1 MLEALLRFQRNL
13 CDNSYMEINTEA
25 LKFILGIKI
34 RQTRHHNNMSLKQL
48 SESSGLSLSYI
59 SEIEKGKKYPKP
71 EMLFKLAKG
80 LNTTYD
86 ELVSLKFENDGNP
99 VTAILNS
106 PFLNELPLKEFGIS
120 MTEIFELANNTPTK
134 ASAFIQTLLEIGRN
148 YDLQVEHFL
157 LASLRSYQKM
167 HLNYFPELESLAT
180 KFLKETLKTQS
191 LSHSFLEQLLLNEYD
206 VLVTYQDLS
215 IEKELMSLRSI
226 WIQGKHQK
234 VIINKKLNASQKT
247 FQLAKEVYYR
257 IKGIKVRP
265 ESSTWMKIE
274 SFEQVYNNFEASYFA
289 GALLLPEKKLVKQ
302 ISQFIR
308 LANWQSEKLEKIIE
322 SYPTTPEMFLYRL
335 SQLIPHHF
343 QMLQMHYMRLHNTPG
358 EEGFY
363 LTKELNTTDVFVP
376 RGIGP
381 HEHHCRR
388 WASIQLLK
396 KLAKKQ
402 KKGKSPKILISAQRS
417 KFDEESGVFFNIA
430 IARPM
435 SINEK
440 KNSGM
445 TLGFKINRHFKDK
458 ARFWN
463 DPNIAEVQVNE
474 TCERCPL
481 TLDQCKERSAA
492 PDIYNQQLEIKNKE
506 KKLQQFISR
515 EQL

>member
-1 MLEALLRFQRNL
+1 M
-13 CDNSYMEINTEA
+13 NTEA
-25 LKFILGIKI
+25 LKFILGMKI
-34 RQTRHHNNMSLKQL
+34 RKTRHKNKLSLKQL
-48 SESSGLSLSYI
+48 SQSSGLSLSYI

-71 EMLFKLAKG
+71 EMLFKLAKA
-80 LNTTYD
+80 LNCTYED
-86 ELVSLKFENDGNP
+86 LVSLNFENDGNP

-120 MTEIFELANNTPTK
+120 MSEIFELANNTPTK

-167 HLNYFPELESLAT
+167 HLNYFPELEALAA
-180 KFLKETLKTQS
+180 KFLKDKLKSQS
-191 LSHSFLEQLLLNEYD
+191 LSPSFLEQLLLNEYD

-215 IEKELMSLRSI
+215 IEKELKSLRSI

-234 VIINKKLNASQKT
+234 VIINKKLNTSQKT
-247 FQLAKEVYYR
+247 FELAKEIFYR
-257 IKGIKVRP
+257 IKSIKIRP
-265 ESSTWMKIE
+265 ESSTWMKVE

-289 GALLLPEKKLVKQ
+289 GALILPEKSLIRH

-308 LANWQSEKLEKIIE
+308 LTKWQPEKLEKIIE

-343 QMLQMHYMRLHNTPG
+343 QLPQMHYMRLHNTPG
-358 EEGFY
+358 DDRFF

-396 KLAKKQ
+396 KLAKQQ
-402 KKGKSPKILISAQRS
+402 KEGKPPKLLISAQRS
-417 KFDEESGVFFNIA
+417 KFDEDSGVFFNIA

-435 SINEK
+435 SINDK
-440 KNSGM
+440 NNSGM
-445 TLGFKINRHFKDK
+445 TLGFKINKNFKDK
-458 ARFWN
+458 TRFWN
-463 DPNIAEVQVNE
+463 DPNVAEVQVHE

-481 TLDQCKERSAA
+481 TKDQCNHRSASS
-492 PDIYNQQLEIKNKE
+492 DIYNQQLETKNKE
-506 KKLQQFISR
+506 IKLQNFISK
-515 EQL
+515 EQR

>member
-1 MLEALLRFQRNL
+1 M
-13 CDNSYMEINTEA
+13 NTEA
-25 LKFILGIKI
+25 LKFILGMKI
-34 RQTRHHNNMSLKQL
+34 RQTRHNNELSLKQL
-48 SESSGLSLSYI
+48 SKTSGLSLSYI

-71 EMLFKLAKG
+71 EMLFKLAKA

-167 HLNYFPELESLAT
+167 HLNYFPELEKLAA
-180 KFLKETLKTQS
+180 KFLKEKLKTQT
-191 LSHSFLEQLLLNEYD
+191 LTPSFLEQLLLNEYD
-206 VLVTYQDLS
+206 ILVTYQDLS
-215 IEKELMSLRSI
+215 TEKELQSLRSI

-247 FQLAKEVYYR
+247 FELAKEVFYR
-257 IKGIKVRP
+257 IKNIKVRP
-265 ESSTWMKIE
+265 ESSTWMKVE
-274 SFEQVYNNFEASYFA
+274 TFEQVYNNFEASYFA
-289 GALLLPEKKLVKQ
+289 GALLLPEKSLIKHIAQFLKLKK
-302 ISQFIR
+302 
-308 LANWQSEKLEKIIE
+308 WQSEKLESIIE

-343 QMLQMHYMRLHNTPG
+343 QLPQMHYMRIHNTPG
-358 EEGFY
+358 DDHFF

-388 WASIQLLK
+388 WASIHLLK
-396 KLAKKQ
+396 KLSKKQ

-417 KFDEESGVFFNIA
+417 KFDEDSGVFFNIA

-435 SINEK
+435 SINEN

-445 TLGFKINRHFKDK
+445 TLGFKINKNFKDK
-458 ARFWN
+458 TRFWN
-463 DPNIAEVQVNE
+463 DPIIPEVQVNE

-481 TLDQCKERSAA
+481 TDKQCSERSAKA
-492 PDIYNQQLEIKNKE
+492 NIYNQQLEIKNKE
-506 KKLQQFISR
+506 SKLQDFINS
-515 EQL
+515 QLK

>member
-1 MLEALLRFQRNL
+1 
-13 CDNSYMEINTEA
+13 MELNTEA
-25 LKFILGIKI
+25 LKFILGMKI
-34 RQTRHHNNMSLKQL
+34 RQTRHQNNLSLKQL

-80 LNTTYD
+80 LNSSYE

-99 VTAILNS
+99 ITAILNS

-167 HLNYFPELESLAT
+167 HLNYFPDLEQLAAH
-180 KFLKETLKTQS
+180 FLKKTLKTGS
-191 LSHSFLEQLLLNEYD
+191 LSASFLEQLLLNDYD

-215 IEKELMSLRSI
+215 KDKELQSLRSI

-234 VIINKKLNASQKT
+234 VIINQKLNASQRI
-247 FQLAKEVYYR
+247 FELAKEVFYR
-257 IKGIKVRP
+257 IKNIKVRP

-289 GALLLPEKKLVKQ
+289 GALILPEQNLVKHIAEFFRTTQ
-302 ISQFIR
+302 
-308 LANWQSEKLEKIIE
+308 WQPEYLIKIID

-343 QMLQMHYMRLHNTPG
+343 QLPEMHYMRLHNSPG
-358 EEGFY
+358 HDKFY

-402 KKGKSPKILISAQRS
+402 KKGKNPKMLISAQRS
-417 KFDEESGVFFNIA
+417 KFDENSGVFFNIA

-435 SINEK
+435 SINDK
-440 KNSGM
+440 NNSGM
-445 TLGFKINRHFKDK
+445 TLGFKINKRFKNK
-458 ARFWN
+458 TRFWN
-463 DPNIAEVQVNE
+463 DHKVSEVQVHE

-481 TLDQCKERSAA
+481 TDKQCKHRSAK
-492 PDIYNQQLEIKNKE
+492 PDILNKQLSIINKE
-506 KKLQQFISR
+506 SKLQEFIQQQR
-515 EQL
+515 Q

>member
-1 MLEALLRFQRNL
+1 
-13 CDNSYMEINTEA
+13 MEMNTEA

-34 RQTRHHNNMSLKQL
+34 RQTRQQRKMSLKQL

-80 LNTTYD
+80 LETSYD

-167 HLNYFPELESLAT
+167 NLNYFPELESLAA
-180 KFLKETLKTQS
+180 KFLKDRLKSQDLTP
-191 LSHSFLEQLLLNEYD
+191 SFLEQFLLNEFD
-206 VLVTYQDLS
+206 VLVTYRDLTKD
-215 IEKELMSLRSI
+215 KELKSLRSI
-226 WIQGKHQK
+226 WIKGKHQK

-247 FQLAKEVYYR
+247 FELAKEVFYR

-265 ESSTWMKIE
+265 ESSTWMKVE
-274 SFEQVYNNFEASYFA
+274 SFEQVYNNFEAAYFA
-289 GALLLPEKKLVKQ
+289 GAILLPEKVLVRH
-302 ISQFIR
+302 IAQFMR
-308 LANWQSEKLEKIIE
+308 LTQWQPEKLEKIIE

-343 QMLQMHYMRLHNTPG
+343 QLPQMHYMRLHNTPG
-358 EEGFY
+358 EDSFY

-402 KKGKSPKILISAQRS
+402 KKGKSPPILISAQRS

-435 SINEK
+435 SIDDN

-445 TLGFKINRHFKDK
+445 TLGFKINRNFKDK
-458 ARFWN
+458 TRFWN
-463 DPNIAEVQVNE
+463 DENVPEVQVNE
-474 TCERCPL
+474 TCERCSL
-481 TLDQCKERSAA
+481 SEDQCQQRSVA
-492 PDIYNQQLEIKNKE
+492 PSIYNQQLEIKNKE
-506 KKLQQFISR
+506 KKLQQFIVS
-515 EQL
+515 EQ

>member
-1 MLEALLRFQRNL
+1 LINL
-13 CDNSYMEINTEA
+13 CDNYEMEMNTEA
-25 LKFILGIKI
+25 LKFILGMKI
-34 RQTRHHNNMSLKQL
+34 RQTRHQNKQSLKQL
-48 SESSGLSLSYI
+48 SELSGLSLSYI

-80 LNTTYD
+80 LNCSYED
-86 ELVSLKFENDGNP
+86 LVSLKFENNGNP

-167 HLNYFPELESLAT
+167 HLNYFPELEKLAANFI
-180 KFLKETLKTQS
+180 KNKLKNQS
-191 LSHSFLEQLLLNEYD
+191 LTPSFLEQLLLNDYD

-215 IEKELMSLRSI
+215 QDKELKSLRSI

-234 VIINKKLNASQKT
+234 VIINQKLNTSQKT
-247 FQLAKEVYYR
+247 FELAKEVFYR
-257 IKGIKVRP
+257 IKDIKIRP
-265 ESSTWMKIE
+265 ESSTWMKVE

-289 GALLLPEKKLVKQ
+289 GALILPEKPILKHISSFLKLKK
-302 ISQFIR
+302 
-308 LANWQSEKLEKIIE
+308 WQPEKLEKIIE

-335 SQLIPHHF
+335 SQLIPHHI
-343 QMLQMHYMRLHNTPG
+343 QLPEMHYMRLHNTPG
-358 EEGFY
+358 QNKFF

-402 KKGKSPKILISAQRS
+402 KQGKSPNILISAQRS

-435 SINEK
+435 SINDNN
-440 KNSGM
+440 NSGM
-445 TLGFKINRHFKDK
+445 TLGFKINTKFKNK
-458 ARFWN
+458 TRFWN
-463 DPNIAEVQVNE
+463 DDKVPEVQVHE

-481 TLDQCKERSAA
+481 SKKQCEHRSAK
-492 PDIYNQQLEIKNKE
+492 PTIYNQQLAIKNKE
-506 KKLQQFISR
+506 IKLQDFINK
-515 EQL
+515 EQR

>member
-1 MLEALLRFQRNL
+1 
-13 CDNSYMEINTEA
+13 MEMNTEA
-25 LKFILGIKI
+25 LKFILGMKI
-34 RQTRHHNNMSLKQL
+34 RQTRHKNKLSLKQL

-71 EMLFKLAKG
+71 EMLFKLAKA
-80 LNTTYD
+80 LNSSYD

-167 HLNYFPELESLAT
+167 HLNYFPELESLAA
-180 KFLKETLKTQS
+180 KFLKEKLKSQTLS
-191 LSHSFLEQLLLNEYD
+191 PSSLEQLLLNEYD

-215 IEKELMSLRSI
+215 KNEELKLLRSI
-226 WIQGKHQK
+226 WIKGKHQK
-234 VIINKKLNASQKT
+234 VIINKKLNDSQKT
-247 FQLAKEVYYR
+247 FELAKEVFYR
-257 IKGIKVRP
+257 IKSIKVRP
-265 ESSTWMKIE
+265 ESSTWMKVE

-289 GALLLPEKKLVKQ
+289 GALLLPEKSLTKDISEFLKLK
-302 ISQFIR
+302 
-308 LANWQSEKLEKIIE
+308 NWQSEKLEKIIE

-343 QMLQMHYMRLHNTPG
+343 GLPQMHYMRLHNTPG
-358 EEGFY
+358 ENSFY

-396 KLAKKQ
+396 KLDKNQ
-402 KKGKSPKILISAQRS
+402 KKGKPQKLLITAQRS
-417 KFDEESGVFFNIA
+417 KFDEDSGVFFNIA

-435 SINEK
+435 SISKN

-445 TLGFKINRHFKDK
+445 TLGFKINKSFKDK
-458 ARFWN
+458 TRFWN
-463 DPNIAEVQVNE
+463 DVNVPEVQVHE
-474 TCERCPL
+474 TCERCPQ
-481 TLDQCKERSAA
+481 TIDQCEHRSAA
-492 PDIYNQQLEIKNKE
+492 PDIYNQHLEIKNKE
-506 KKLQQFISR
+506 TKLQQFIIDQQR
-515 EQL
+515 Q

>member
-1 MLEALLRFQRNL
+1 M
-13 CDNSYMEINTEA
+13 NTEA
-25 LKFILGIKI
+25 LKFILGMKI
-34 RQTRHHNNMSLKQL
+34 RQTRHQNKQSLKQL
-48 SESSGLSLSYI
+48 SEISGLSLSYI

-80 LNTTYD
+80 LNSTYE

-167 HLNYFPELESLAT
+167 HLNYFPELENLAAI
-180 KFLKETLKTQS
+180 FLKEKLKTQI
-191 LSHSFLEQLLLNEYD
+191 LSPSFLEQLLLNEYD

-215 IEKELMSLRSI
+215 IEKELKSLRSI

-234 VIINKKLNASQKT
+234 VIINKKLNSSQKT
-247 FQLAKEVYYR
+247 FELAKEVFYR
-257 IKGIKVRP
+257 IKNIKIRP
-265 ESSTWMKIE
+265 ESSTWMKVE

-289 GALLLPEKKLVKQ
+289 GALLLPEKSLIKHITQFLKLTK
-302 ISQFIR
+302 
-308 LANWQSEKLEKIIE
+308 WQPEKLEKIIE

-343 QMLQMHYMRLHNTPG
+343 QLLQMHYMRLHNTPG
-358 EEGFY
+358 DDRFF

-417 KFDEESGVFFNIA
+417 EFDEDSGVFFNIA

-435 SINEK
+435 SINEN

-445 TLGFKINRHFKDK
+445 TLGFKINRKFKDNT
-458 ARFWN
+458 RFWN
-463 DPNIAEVQVNE
+463 DTQVPKVQVNE
-474 TCERCPL
+474 TCERCSL
-481 TLDQCKERSAA
+481 TNDQCKERSAN

-506 KKLQQFISR
+506 RKLQEFIGK
-515 EQL
+515 EQR

>member
-1 MLEALLRFQRNL
+1 M
-13 CDNSYMEINTEA
+13 NTEA

-34 RQTRHHNNMSLKQL
+34 RQIRQHKKLSLKQL
-48 SESSGLSLSYI
+48 SEISGLSLSYI

-167 HLNYFPELESLAT
+167 HLNYFPELEKLAE
-180 KFLKETLKTQS
+180 KFLKEKLKTQT
-191 LSHSFLEQLLLNEYD
+191 LTPSFLEQLLLNEYD
-206 VLVTYQDLS
+206 VLVTYRDLS
-215 IEKELMSLRSI
+215 EEKQLQSLRSI
-226 WIQGKHQK
+226 WIKGKHQK

-247 FQLAKEVYYR
+247 FELAKEVFYR
-257 IKGIKVRP
+257 LKSIKVRP
-265 ESSTWMKIE
+265 ESSTWMKVE
-274 SFEQVYNNFEASYFA
+274 TFEQVYNNFEAAYFA
-289 GALLLPEKKLVKQ
+289 GAILLPEKALVRH
-302 ISQFIR
+302 ISQFMR
-308 LANWQSEKLEKIIE
+308 LIQWQPDKLEKIIE

-343 QMLQMHYMRLHNTPG
+343 QLPQMHYMRLHNTPG
-358 EEGFY
+358 EDRFF

-402 KKGKSPKILISAQRS
+402 KKGKPAKILISAQRS
-417 KFDEESGVFFNIA
+417 KFNEDSGVFFNIA

-435 SINEK
+435 SIDEN

-445 TLGFKINRHFKDK
+445 TLGFKINRNFKDK
-458 ARFWN
+458 TRFWN
-463 DPNIAEVQVNE
+463 DPKVAEVQVHE

-481 TLDQCKERSAA
+481 TKEQCKDRSAA

-506 KKLQQFISR
+506 QKLQQFISS
-515 EQL
+515 EQQ